1 MLNLTGLSVLIG
13 YIIVSVIT
21 IVSIIQILR
30 NRKRYGTEL
39 NMYLNVATIFNGG
52 IIFSTFF
59 LFSILFYISD
69 EISIFLWKGSIV
81 TGFISLIINAII
93 YSFFKKYRKVQS
105 FPFLYLAMMFG
116 LLIGILLLPGSIEL
130 SIQLP
135 DPVPFFL
142 GDPSVVT
149 YYFDIFTGIIIIL
162 FQITI
167 ILYLFYISLRIHL
180 EFKNKAESLP
190 LVINSIIYFLPTFMY
205 IIYIVT
211 QASIYRELY
220 ISLIWITYFA
230 VDIVLIAK
238 PELFFIL
245 PNKIYTVNIYHK
257 SGILLYSYKFQKESE
272 FQDDSKIWGNVL
284 VGLNYILS
292 EFTDKSD
299 KIELIKTKDS
309 DILVLYENKGG
320 YAVMISTNKKNAIV
334 EDLSQKFSEEFGEK
348 YNTELNEIQD
358 LNKIINVA
366 EFDKTKNLIE
376 KIFQLYL

>member
-69 EISIFLWKGSIV
+69 ELSIFLWKGSII

-135 DPVPFFL
+135 DPIPLFL
-142 GDPSVVT
+142 GDPSLVT

-162 FQITI
+162 FQLTVIMYI
-167 ILYLFYISLRIHL
+167 FYISLRIHL

-205 IIYIVT
+205 ILYIVT
-211 QASIYRELY
+211 QTPIYRELY

-245 PNKIYTVNIYHK
+245 PNKIYAVNIYHK

-292 EFTDKSD
+292 EFTEKSD
-299 KIELIKTKDS
+299 KIELIKTKNS

-366 EFDKTKNLIE
+366 EFDETKNLIE
-376 KIFQLYL
+376 KTFQLYL